1 MMSLFQLSTRR
12 YDEEIPKVKEAIKAL
27 EEKCNAKG
35 GCKIGTP
42 FNKAG
47 WTFFDLE
54 ISVEMTK
61 TIETSGMM
69 EGAQGFT
76 ISEQLKNFVGHFLES
91 YGSQVRIK
99 KIDYD

>member
-1 MMSLFQLSTRR
+1 MLSLFELSTRS
-12 YDEEIPKVKEAIKAL
+12 YEDELPRIKEAVAAL

-35 GCKIGTP
+35 ECRIGEP
-42 FNKAG
+42 VNKAG
-47 WTFFDLE
+47 WSFFELE
-54 ISVEMTK
+54 LSVEMTK
-61 TIETSGMM
+61 TIETTGMM

-76 ISEQLKNFVGHFLES
+76 ISEQLKNFVGHFLEL